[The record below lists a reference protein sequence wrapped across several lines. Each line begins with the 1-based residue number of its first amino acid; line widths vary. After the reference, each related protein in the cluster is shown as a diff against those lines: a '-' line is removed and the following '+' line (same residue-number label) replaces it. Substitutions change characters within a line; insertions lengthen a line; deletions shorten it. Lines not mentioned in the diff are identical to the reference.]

1 MLSFV
6 FYKTYLHRVFLQ
18 KKLVTVAV
26 LEEENWGTGD
36 SVWEGDIFA
45 AYIFVQLWRKVANQL

>member
-1 MLSFV
+1 MYF
-6 FYKTYLHRVFLQ
+6 YLHRVFLQ